1 MTSMKHRTGLDRSQ
15 TLLFPERLEDYI
27 AAENP
32 VRFLDA
38 FIGGLD
44 LHALQ
49 FAKAQCAGTGRPPYD
64 PAVLLKLYLYG
75 YLHRVRSSR
84 LLEAECHRN
93 VEVIWLLGK
102 LAPDFKTIA
111 DFRKDNPKP
120 LKAVARQ
127 FTLLCRKLELFG
139 GELLAVDGSKFAAV
153 NARDQNFNAAK
164 LQDLIDRADER
175 LSEYLKELDSADA
188 AQPGSAALSQGELAK
203 KIAALQER
211 QDWHK
216 ELLEELQ
223 DGEDRQVSVT
233 DPDTRKMPTAHG
245 TVVGYNAQMAVD
257 AKHKLIAA
265 DDVTNEV
272 TDLHQLASVALEAKA
287 NLDLK
292 QADVVAD
299 AGYYNAAEVSRCL
312 EHNLTPYIPKSD
324 TSANT
329 ARGLYG
335 KSQFKYDAAKD
346 VYVCPAGAELTYRF
360 ATYELGRELKYYRA
374 KGCKACAL
382 KSRCTRNK
390 ANRTITREENE
401 HLMEAMAERMK
412 QQPQKFKLRK
422 TLAEHPFGTIKRWFG
437 YTHFLLKGLAKV
449 GCEWSLTTLAYNLK
463 RVLNLVSFEKL
474 MSTLRS
480 FTLASVAG
488 YCGGQ
493 AAEDGAAVS

>member
-1 MTSMKHRTGLDRSQ
+1 MNHRTGLDRSQ

-27 AAENP
+27 GAENP

-38 FIGGLD
+38 FVTSLD
-44 LHALQ
+44 LHALG
-49 FAKAQCAGTGRPPYD
+49 FAKARCANTGRPPYD

-84 LLEAECHRN
+84 LLEAECQRN
-93 VEVIWLLGK
+93 VEVLWLLGK

-111 DFRKDNPKP
+111 DFRKNNLAP

-127 FTLLCRKLELFG
+127 FTVLCRKLELFG
-139 GELLAVDGSKFAAV
+139 GELLAIDGSKFTAV

-164 LQDLIDRADER
+164 LKDLIARADAR
-175 LSEYLKELDSADA
+175 LAEYLQQLDAVDADETSTVA
-188 AQPGSAALSQGELAK
+188 FSKDELAA
-203 KIAALQER
+203 KIAALQEM

-216 ELLEELQ
+216 ELLGQLDAEQ
-223 DGEDRQVSVT
+223 KQISVT

-245 TVVGYNAQMAVD
+245 MIVGYNAQLAVD

-272 TDLHQLASVALEAKA
+272 ADYQQLANVALEAKA
-287 NLDLK
+287 NLELSR
-292 QADVVAD
+292 AEVVAD
-299 AGYYNAAEVSRCL
+299 AGYYNTAEVSRCV
-312 EHNLTPYIPKSD
+312 EQQITPYIPKSD

-335 KSQFKYDAAKD
+335 KSRFKYDPAKNE
-346 VYVCPAGAELTYRF
+346 YVCPAGAALTYRF
-360 ATYELGRELKYYRA
+360 STHELGRDIHYYRA
-374 KGCKACAL
+374 SGCKSCAL

-390 ANRTITREENE
+390 GNRTITREENE
-401 HLMEAMAERMK
+401 HLMEAMAQRMR
-412 QQPQKFKLRK
+412 QQPEKFKLRK

-437 YTHFLLKGLAKV
+437 YTHFLLKGLTKV
-449 GCEWSLTTLAYNLK
+449 QCEWSLTTLTYNLK

-474 MSTLRS
+474 M
-480 FTLASVAG
+480 
-488 YCGGQ
+488 
-493 AAEDGAAVS
+493 AALV